1 MTLFSAAR
9 HMPTVTL
16 GLALGVA
23 VRESLR
29 TRRSIAETTLPQPGT
44 LPTPPPHVSIIL
56 PVRDEEDNVDGILAT
71 LLAQDYPDYDVT
83 VIDDGSTD
91 ATPRLLTAWAAR
103 DPRLR
108 VHRVEDLPSD
118 WAGKTHALHTGVG
131 LTGGEWLLFTD
142 ADTRHAPQTLRLMLG
157 HAISHRDDL
166 LSMFT
171 DLQFVGLGMR
181 LLTPIGAL
189 LLIERATAAET
200 RDPRH
205 SGAIAVGHYLLVR
218 RAAYDASD
226 GYAAPALRTTFADD
240 VGLAEFMKRAGSRI
254 DIVGGRGLVTNRQW
268 TTWDSAWRGWRK
280 SVYGEF
286 APLPLLGLAAGLMLI
301 AYGLVPSLMLLRA
314 LLSPQRPHGLA
325 TVLAAATV
333 AAQVDAH
340 ARFDREFKLPFAWAL
355 TAPAGWVAFGLL
367 LLDAVRLIITGQG
380 APWKNRTMPRLT
392 DYKPMNSL

>member
-1 MTLFSAAR
+1 MARFSAAR
-9 HMPTVTL
+9 HIPTFAL
-16 GLALGVA
+16 ALALGVA
-23 VRESLR
+23 LRESYR

-44 LPTPPPHVSIIL
+44 PPTPAPHVSIIL
-56 PVRDEEDNVDGILAT
+56 PVRDEEDNIDGVLTT

-91 ATPRLLTAWAAR
+91 ATPRLLAAWVAR

-108 VHRVEDLPSD
+108 VQRVEDLPSD

-131 LTGGEWLLFTD
+131 LTRGEWLLFTD

-157 HAISHRDDL
+157 HAVSHHDDL

-189 LLIERATAAET
+189 LLIERATAAQT

-205 SGAIAVGHYLLVR
+205 RGAVANGQYLLVR
-218 RAAYDASD
+218 RAAYDASG
-226 GYAAPALRTTFADD
+226 GYATPALRRTFADD
-240 VGLAEFMKRAGSRI
+240 VALAEFMKRSGQRI

-280 SVYGEF
+280 SVHGEF
-286 APLPLLGLAAGLMLI
+286 APRPLLGLAAGLTVI
-301 AYGLVPSLMLLRA
+301 AYGLVPSLTLLRA
-314 LLSPQRPHGLA
+314 LLSPRRPHGLA
-325 TVLAAATV
+325 TLLAAATV
-333 AAQVDAH
+333 AAQVNAH
-340 ARFDREFKLPFAWAL
+340 ARFDREFRLPFAWAL
-355 TAPAGWVAFGLL
+355 TAPVGWVAFGLL
-367 LLDAVRLIITGQG
+367 LLDTVRLIITGQG
-380 APWKNRTMPRLT
+380 APWKNRTMPR
-392 DYKPMNSL
+392 P

>member
-1 MTLFSAAR
+1 MTRFLAVAR
-9 HMPTVTL
+9 HMPTVAL
-16 GLALGVA
+16 SLALGVA
-23 VRESLR
+23 LRESYR

-44 LPTPPPHVSIIL
+44 LPTPAPRVSIVL
-56 PVRDEEDNVDGILAT
+56 PVRDEEDNIDGVLAT

-91 ATPRLLTAWAAR
+91 ATPHLLEAWAAR

-108 VHRVEDLPSD
+108 AHRVEDLPSD

-131 LTGGEWLLFTD
+131 LTEGEWLLFTD
-142 ADTRHAPQTLRLMLG
+142 ADTRHAPETLRLMLG
-157 HAISHRDDL
+157 HAVSHGDDL

-171 DLQFVGLGMR
+171 DLRFVGLGMR

-200 RDPRH
+200 RDRRH
-205 SGAIAVGHYLLVR
+205 RGAIANGQYLLVR
-218 RAAYDASD
+218 RAAYNSSG
-226 GYAAPALRTTFADD
+226 GYAAPALRRTFADD
-240 VGLAEFMKRAGSRI
+240 VVLAEFMKRAGSHI

-286 APLPLLGLAAGLMLI
+286 APRPLLGFAAGLTLI
-301 AYGLVPSLMLLRA
+301 AYGLVPSLTLLRA
-314 LLSPQRPHGLA
+314 LLSSRRPHGLA
-325 TVLAAATV
+325 TLLATATV

-340 ARFDREFKLPFAWAL
+340 ARFDREFKLPFAWSL
-355 TAPAGWVAFGLL
+355 TAPAGWVMFGLL
-367 LLDAVRLIITGQG
+367 LLDTIRLIITRRG
-380 APWKNRTMPRLT
+380 APWKNRTMPR
-392 DYKPMNSL
+392 S

>member
-1 MTLFSAAR
+1 MARFLAVAR
-9 HMPTVTL
+9 HIPTVAL
-16 GLALGVA
+16 SLALGVA
-23 VRESLR
+23 LREGYR
-29 TRRSIAETTLPQPGT
+29 TRRSIDETTLPQPGT
-44 LPTPPPHVSIIL
+44 LPTPAAHVSIIL
-56 PVRDEEDNVDGILAT
+56 PVRDEEDNVDGVLTT

-91 ATPRLLTAWAAR
+91 ATPRLLAAWAAR

-108 VHRVEDLPSD
+108 VHRVEHLPSD

-142 ADTRHAPQTLRLMLG
+142 AGTRHAPQTLRLMLG
-157 HAISHRDDL
+157 HAVSHHDDL

-189 LLIERATAAET
+189 LLIERATAAEI

-205 SGAIAVGHYLLVR
+205 RGAIANGQYLLVR
-218 RAAYDASD
+218 RAAYDASG
-226 GYAAPALRTTFADD
+226 GYAAPALRRTFADD
-240 VGLAEFMKRAGSRI
+240 VALAEFMKRSGQRI

-286 APLPLLGLAAGLMLI
+286 APRPLLGLAAGLTLI
-301 AYGLVPSLMLLRA
+301 AYGLVPSLTLLRG
-314 LLSPQRPHGLA
+314 LLSHERRRGLPM
-325 TVLAAATV
+325 VLAAAIV

-340 ARFDREFKLPFAWAL
+340 ARFDREFKLPFAWSL
-355 TAPAGWVAFGLL
+355 TAPVGWTAFGLL
-367 LLDAVRLIITGQG
+367 LLDTVRLVITGQG
-380 APWKNRTMPRLT
+380 APWKNRTMPR
-392 DYKPMNSL
+392 P